1 VKESAMNEGADDER
15 GLFPSSVGEQLAA
28 ERARQHLELS
38 DVAART
44 RIPLRHLEAIESGK
58 HGGLP
63 ALPYSAGFVKSYAN
77 MLGLDGNALSR
88 AFRAQIGDERRGH
101 FEPEAY
107 EPVDPSRVP
116 SRLLAMIALGVAL
129 LLGMVYL
136 LLRFEGDNRD
146 LAKLAADTTQ
156 DSRPMPLRPPPP
168 AAAPAAPVVP
178 TGPISIV
185 ADQDIWI
192 KVTDNADGRILFKD
206 ILKAGQSYVVPDDA
220 VDPSLRILKPQRIKV
235 MIGTTGLPPV
245 GEPDQL
251 VPAYSL
257 KRDALVAIA
266 TAQPAEAPAVPDA
279 ASNAAAGDAADL
291 PGTPVTPPAAA
302 DAPPRRLP
310 THRTPRVQEPAA
322 SPLDSS
328 EPVRDSDQLPQP

>member
-1 VKESAMNEGADDER
+1 MNNGADDER
-15 GLFPSSVGEQLAA
+15 GLFPSSVGEQLAT

-44 RIPLRHLEAIESGK
+44 RIPLRHLEAIETGR
-58 HGGLP
+58 HAGLP

-88 AFRAQIGDERRGH
+88 DFRAQMGDERRSH
-101 FEPEAY
+101 FEPAY

-129 LLGMVYL
+129 LLGMIYL

-146 LAKLAADTTQ
+146 LAKLAADTAQ
-156 DSRPMPLRPPPP
+156 DVRPVPPKPAPPPP
-168 AAAPAAPVVP
+168 GPAAPVIP
-178 TGPISIV
+178 TGPISVV
-185 ADQDIWI
+185 ANHDIWI

-206 ILKAGQSYVVPDDA
+206 VLKAGHSYVVPDDA
-220 VDPSLRILKPQRIKV
+220 VDPSLRILKPQLVKV
-235 MIGTTGLPPV
+235 MIGTTELPPV
-245 GEPDQL
+245 GDPDQL

-266 TAQPAEAPAVPDA
+266 TARPGVAAGTVAAAPNA
-279 ASNAAAGDAADL
+279 ASDTTAEMPGMPVPSPAAGGGGL
-291 PGTPVTPPAAA
+291 PRPQPGY
-302 DAPPRRLP
+302 
-310 THRTPRVQEPAA
+310 RTPGVQEPPA
-322 SPLDSS
+322 SHAGSS
-328 EPVRDSDQLPQP
+328 EPAGDSGQRP